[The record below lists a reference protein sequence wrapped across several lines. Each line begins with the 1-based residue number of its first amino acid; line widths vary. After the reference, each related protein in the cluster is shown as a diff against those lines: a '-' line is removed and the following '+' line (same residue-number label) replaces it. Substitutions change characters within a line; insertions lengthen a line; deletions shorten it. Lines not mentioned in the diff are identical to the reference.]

1 MLHAGENLISLSYR
15 NSIQSLGRTM
25 NSRAF
30 TTSLLLAGVAVFM
43 IYTYISSRETEL
55 QSEYGNQTPVVVA
68 KEDIKE
74 LEIIDDRKVQLIN
87 VPSKF
92 QMPGHFKR
100 VEDLYNTIAAVPIKK
115 GEQITVPRV
124 TYPGSQSGL
133 SRQIS
138 IGKRALS
145 IQVTEGQSVS
155 RLLKPGDR
163 VDILAQVDYAAGKK
177 ERVKVKTVL
186 QDVLI
191 LSTGLYVTNSVP
203 IINIKNDNDSRQ
215 MKLNSYTNFNTVTVE
230 LTPFE
235 VQKMVFLI
243 SGGGGIY
250 LSLRNNDD
258 KTIERIS
265 ATRLYDV
272 LGEDAAEAKTYF
284 AEQMARE
291 QKRTGIGGR

>member
-1 MLHAGENLISLSYR
+1 
-15 NSIQSLGRTM
+15 
-25 NSRAF
+25 
-30 TTSLLLAGVAVFM
+30 M
-43 IYTYISSRETEL
+43 IYSYIDSRETEL
-55 QSEYGNQTPVVVA
+55 QSDYGNQTPVVVA

-74 LEIIDDRKVQLIN
+74 LEIIDDRKVKLVNI
-87 VPSKF
+87 PSKF

-115 GEQITVPRV
+115 GEQITAPRV

-138 IGKRALS
+138 IGKRAMS
-145 IQVTEGQSVS
+145 IQVTEGQAVS

-163 VDILAQVDYAAGKK
+163 VDVLALVDYASGKK
-177 ERVKVKTVL
+177 EKLKVKTVL

-203 IINIKNDNDSRQ
+203 IVNIQDEKNSRQ
-215 MKLNSYTNFNTVTVE
+215 LKLNNYTNFNTVTLE
-230 LTPFE
+230 LSPFE
-235 VQKMVFLI
+235 VQKMVFII
-243 SGGGGIY
+243 SAGNGIY

-258 KTIERIS
+258 KGIERVS

-272 LGEDAAEAKTYF
+272 LGEDAAEAKIYF
-284 AEQMARE
+284 AEQMAKE
-291 QKRTGIGGR
+291 IKRTGAGGR

>member
-1 MLHAGENLISLSYR
+1 
-15 NSIQSLGRTM
+15 M

-30 TTSLLLAGVAVFM
+30 TTSLLLAGLAVMM
-43 IYTYISSRETEL
+43 IWSYISSRETEL
-55 QSEYGNQTPVVVA
+55 QSDYGNQTPVVVA

-124 TYPGSQSGL
+124 TYPGAQSGL

-163 VDILAQVDYAAGKK
+163 VDILALVDYAAGKK
-177 ERVKVKTVL
+177 ERLKVKTVL

-191 LSTGLYVTNSVP
+191 LSTGLFVTNSVP
-203 IINIKNDNDSRQ
+203 IVNIKSGESDTRQ
-215 MKLNSYTNFNTVTVE
+215 MKLNSYTNYNTVTLE

-235 VQKMVFLI
+235 VQKMVFLV
-243 SGGGGIY
+243 SAGTGIY

-291 QKRTGIGGR
+291 NKRTGAGGR

>member
-1 MLHAGENLISLSYR
+1 
-15 NSIQSLGRTM
+15 M

-30 TTSLLLAGVAVFM
+30 TTSLILAALAVAM
-43 IYTYISSRETEL
+43 IWSYIDSRETEL
-55 QSEYGNQTPVVVA
+55 QSDYGNQTPVVVA
-68 KEDIKE
+68 KEDIGE

-87 VPSKF
+87 IPSKF

-100 VEDLYNTIAAVPIKK
+100 VEDLYNTIASVPIKK

-145 IQVTEGQSVS
+145 IQVTEGQAVS

-163 VDILAQVDYAAGKK
+163 VDILALVDYAAGKK
-177 ERVKVKTVL
+177 EKIKVKTVL
-186 QDVLI
+186 QDVLV
-191 LSTGLYVTNSVP
+191 LSTGLYITNSVP
-203 IINIKNDNDSRQ
+203 IINLKNDREERPI
-215 MKLNSYTNFNTVTVE
+215 KLNNYTNYNTVTLE

-235 VQKMVFLI
+235 VQKMVFII
-243 SGGGGIY
+243 SAGNGIY

-258 KTIERIS
+258 KSVERIS

-272 LGEDAAEAKTYF
+272 LGEDAVEAKIYF
-284 AEQMARE
+284 GSQLEQEA
-291 QKRTGIGGR
+291 KRTGAGVR

>member
-1 MLHAGENLISLSYR
+1 
-15 NSIQSLGRTM
+15 M

-30 TTSLLLAGVAVFM
+30 TTSLIIACLAAFM
-43 IYTYISSRETEL
+43 MFSYISSREE
-55 QSEYGNQTPVVVA
+55 EIIGDYGKQTPVVIA
-68 KEDIKE
+68 REDIKE
-74 LEIIDDRKVQLIN
+74 LEIIDDRKVEIIN
-87 VPSKF
+87 VPTKF
-92 QMPGHFKR
+92 QMPGHYKR

-124 TYPGSQSGL
+124 TYPGAQSGL

-163 VDILAQVDYAAGKK
+163 VDILALVDYAAGKK
-177 ERVKVKTVL
+177 EKLKVKTVL

-203 IINIKNDNDSRQ
+203 IINLQSENESRQ
-215 MKLNSYTNFNTVTVE
+215 MKLNSYTNYNTVTLE

-243 SGGGGIY
+243 SAGNGIY

-284 AEQMARE
+284 AEQQAAS
-291 QKRTGIGGR
+291 KPPGAPGGR

>member
-1 MLHAGENLISLSYR
+1 
-15 NSIQSLGRTM
+15 M

-30 TTSLLLAGVAVFM
+30 TTSLILAAVAVLM
-43 IYTYISSRETEL
+43 IYSYISSRETEL
-55 QSEYGNQTPVVVA
+55 VSEYGNMTPVVVA
-68 KEDIKE
+68 REDIKE
-74 LEIIDDRKVQLIN
+74 LEIIDDRKVRLENI
-87 VPSKF
+87 PAKF
-92 QMPGHFKR
+92 QMPGHFSR

-124 TYPGSQSGL
+124 TYPGAQSGL

-145 IQVTEGQSVS
+145 IQVTEGQAVS

-163 VDILAQVDYAAGKK
+163 VDILALVDYAAGKK
-177 ERVKVKTVL
+177 EKLKVKTVL
-186 QDVLI
+186 QDVLV

-203 IINIKNDNDSRQ
+203 VINVRGGTGESEPRQ
-215 MKLNSYTNFNTVTVE
+215 MKLNSYTNYNTVTLE

-235 VQKMVFLI
+235 VQKMVFLV
-243 SGGGGIY
+243 SAGNGIY

-284 AEQMARE
+284 AEQGARE
-291 QKRTGIGGR
+291 TKRTGASGGR

>member
-1 MLHAGENLISLSYR
+1 
-15 NSIQSLGRTM
+15 M

-30 TTSLLLAGVAVFM
+30 TTSLILAAVAVLM
-43 IYTYISSRETEL
+43 IYSYISSRETEL
-55 QSEYGNQTPVVVA
+55 VSEYGNMTPVVVA
-68 KEDIKE
+68 REDIKE
-74 LEIIDDRKVQLIN
+74 LEVIDDRKVRLEN
-87 VPSKF
+87 VPAKF

-100 VEDLYNTIAAVPIKK
+100 VEDLYNTIASVPIKK
-115 GEQITVPRV
+115 GEQITIPRV
-124 TYPGSQSGL
+124 TYPGVQSGL

-145 IQVTEGQSVS
+145 IPVSDQTSVS
-155 RLLKPGDR
+155 KLLKPGDR
-163 VDILAQVDYAAGKK
+163 VDILAMVDYAAGKK
-177 ERVKVKTVL
+177 EKLKVKTVL

-191 LSTGLYVTNSVP
+191 LSTGLFVTNSVP
-203 IINIKNDNDSRQ
+203 LVNIKSENDSRQ
-215 MKLNSYTNFNTVTVE
+215 MKLNNFTNYNSVTIE

-235 VQKMVFLI
+235 VQKMVFLLTA
-243 SGGGGIY
+243 GNGGIY

-284 AEQMARE
+284 AEQLARE
-291 QKRTGIGGR
+291 SKRTGAGGGR

>member
-1 MLHAGENLISLSYR
+1 
-15 NSIQSLGRTM
+15 M

-30 TTSLLLAGVAVFM
+30 TTSLLLAALAVAM
-43 IYTYISSRETEL
+43 IYSYIESRETEL
-55 QSEYGNQTPVVVA
+55 QSDYGNQTPVVVA

-74 LEIIDDRKVQLIN
+74 LEIIDDRKVQLVN
-87 VPSKF
+87 VPKKF
-92 QMPGHFKR
+92 QMPGSFTR

-124 TYPGSQSGL
+124 TYPGAQSGL

-145 IQVTEGQSVS
+145 IQVTEGQAVS

-163 VDILAQVDYAAGKK
+163 VDILALVDYAAGKK
-177 ERVKVKTVL
+177 ERLKVKTVL
-186 QDVLI
+186 QDVLV

-203 IINIKNDNDSRQ
+203 LVNLKSGNNDSRQ
-215 MKLNSYTNFNTVTVE
+215 MKLNSYTNYNTVTLE
-230 LTPFE
+230 LSPFE

-243 SGGGGIY
+243 SAGNGIY

-258 KTIERIS
+258 KTVERIN

-272 LGEDAAEAKTYF
+272 LGEDAAEAKSYF
-284 AEQMARE
+284 AEQAARE
-291 QKRTGIGGR
+291 TRRTGAGGR

>member
-1 MLHAGENLISLSYR
+1 
-15 NSIQSLGRTM
+15 M

-30 TTSLLLAGVAVFM
+30 TTSLLLAALAVAM
-43 IYTYISSRETEL
+43 IWSYIESRETEL
-55 QSEYGNQTPVVVA
+55 QSDYGNQTPVVIA

-87 VPSKF
+87 IPSKF

-138 IGKRALS
+138 IGKRAMS
-145 IQVTEGQSVS
+145 IQVTEGQAVS
-155 RLLKPGDR
+155 RLIKPGDR
-163 VDILAQVDYAAGKK
+163 VDVLALVDYAAGKK
-177 ERVKVKTVL
+177 EKLKVKTVL
-186 QDVLI
+186 QDVI
-191 LSTGLYVTNSVP
+191 VLSTGLFITNSVP
-203 IINIKNDNDSRQ
+203 IINIKDEKDSRQ
-215 MKLNSYTNFNTVTVE
+215 MKLNNYTNFNTVTLE

-243 SGGGGIY
+243 SAGNGIY

-258 KTIERIS
+258 KTVERIAS
-265 ATRLYDV
+265 TKLYDV
-272 LGEDAAEAKTYF
+272 LDEDRAEAQTYF
-284 AEQMARE
+284 AEQSARE
-291 QKRTGIGGR
+291 NKRAGGGGR

>member
-1 MLHAGENLISLSYR
+1 
-15 NSIQSLGRTM
+15 M

-30 TTSLLLAGVAVFM
+30 TTSLLLAALAVAM
-43 IYTYISSRETEL
+43 IWSYIESRETEL
-55 QSEYGNQTPVVVA
+55 QSDYGNQTPVVVA

-87 VPSKF
+87 IPSKF

-138 IGKRALS
+138 VGKRALS
-145 IQVTEGQSVS
+145 IQISESQAVS
-155 RLLKPGDR
+155 RLIKPGDR
-163 VDILAQVDYAAGKK
+163 VDVLALIDYASGKK
-177 ERVKVKTVL
+177 EKMKVKTVL

-191 LSTGLYVTNSVP
+191 LSTGLFITNSVP
-203 IINIKNDNDSRQ
+203 IINIKDEKDSRQ
-215 MKLNSYTNFNTVTVE
+215 MKLNNYTNFNTVTLE

-235 VQKMVFLI
+235 VQKMVFLV
-243 SGGGGIY
+243 SAGNGIY
-250 LSLRNNDD
+250 LSLRNNNDN
-258 KTIERIS
+258 ERSLIGS
-265 ATRLYDV
+265 TRLYDV
-272 LGEDAAEAKTYF
+272 LGEDQTEAKTYF
-284 AEQMARE
+284 AEQAARDS
-291 QKRTGIGGR
+291 KRTSGGR

>member
-1 MLHAGENLISLSYR
+1 MIWSY
-15 NSIQSLGRTM
+15 IE
-25 NSRAF
+25 
-30 TTSLLLAGVAVFM
+30 
-43 IYTYISSRETEL
+43 SRETEL
-55 QSEYGNQTPVVVA
+55 QSDYGNQTPVVVA

-138 IGKRALS
+138 IGRRAMS
-145 IQVTEGQSVS
+145 IQVTEGQAVS
-155 RLLKPGDR
+155 RLIKPGDR
-163 VDILAQVDYAAGKK
+163 VDVLALVDYAAGKK
-177 ERVKVKTVL
+177 EKLKVKTVL
-186 QDVLI
+186 QDVI
-191 LSTGLYVTNSVP
+191 VLSTGLFITNSVP
-203 IINIKNDNDSRQ
+203 IINIKDEKDSRQ
-215 MKLNSYTNFNTVTVE
+215 MKLNNYTNFNTVTLE

-243 SGGGGIY
+243 SAGNGIY

-258 KTIERIS
+258 KTTERINS
-265 ATRLYDV
+265 TKLYDV
-272 LGEDAAEAKTYF
+272 LDEDKAEAQTYF
-284 AEQMARE
+284 AEQSARE
-291 QKRTGIGGR
+291 NKRAGGGGR

>member
-1 MLHAGENLISLSYR
+1 
-15 NSIQSLGRTM
+15 M

-30 TTSLLLAGVAVFM
+30 TTSLLLAGLAVAM
-43 IYTYISSRETEL
+43 IWSYIESRETEL
-55 QSEYGNQTPVVVA
+55 QSDYGNQTPVVVA

-87 VPSKF
+87 IPSKF

-124 TYPGSQSGL
+124 TYPGAQSGL

-138 IGKRALS
+138 IGKRAMS
-145 IQVTEGQSVS
+145 IQVTEGQAVS

-163 VDILAQVDYAAGKK
+163 VDILALVDYAAGKK
-177 ERVKVKTVL
+177 ERLKVKTVL

-191 LSTGLYVTNSVP
+191 LSTGLFVTNSVP
-203 IINIKNDNDSRQ
+203 IVDIKGSGTATRP
-215 MKLNSYTNFNTVTVE
+215 MKLNSYTNFNTITLE

-243 SGGGGIY
+243 SAGNGIY

-258 KTIERIS
+258 KSIERIS
-265 ATRLYDV
+265 ATRLFDV

-284 AEQMARE
+284 AEQMARDA
-291 QKRTGIGGR
+291 KRTGAGGR

>member
-1 MLHAGENLISLSYR
+1 
-15 NSIQSLGRTM
+15 M

-30 TTSLLLAGVAVFM
+30 TTSLLLALIAVMM
-43 IYTYISSRETEL
+43 IYSYIESRETEL
-55 QSEYGNQTPVVVA
+55 QSDYGNPTPVVVA

-74 LEIIDDRKVQLIN
+74 LEIIDDRKVTLIN
-87 VPSKF
+87 IPAKF
-92 QMPGHFKR
+92 QMPGNFKR

-115 GEQITVPRV
+115 GEQITQPRV
-124 TYPGSQSGL
+124 TYPGAQSGL

-145 IQVTEGQSVS
+145 IQVTEGQAVS

-163 VDILAQVDYAAGKK
+163 VDILALVDYASGKK
-177 ERVKVKTVL
+177 ERLKVKTVL
-186 QDVLI
+186 QDVLV

-203 IINIKNDNDSRQ
+203 IINIKGDNDSRQ
-215 MKLNSYTNFNTVTVE
+215 MKLNSYTNYNTVTLE

-243 SGGGGIY
+243 SAGNGIY

-258 KTIERIS
+258 KTIERIV
-265 ATRLYDV
+265 ATKLYDV

-284 AEQMARE
+284 AEQMAKE
-291 QKRTGIGGR
+291 TKRTGAGGR

>member
-1 MLHAGENLISLSYR
+1 
-15 NSIQSLGRTM
+15 M

-30 TTSLLLAGVAVFM
+30 TTSLILAAVAVLM
-43 IYTYISSRETEL
+43 IYSYITSRETEL
-55 QSEYGNQTPVVVA
+55 VSEYGNPTPVVVA

-74 LEIIDDRKVQLIN
+74 LEVIDDRKVKLVNI
-87 VPSKF
+87 PAKF
-92 QMPGHFKR
+92 QMPGRFTR
-100 VEDLYNTIAAVPIKK
+100 VEDLYNTIAATPIKK
-115 GEQITVPRV
+115 DEQITAPRV
-124 TYPGSQSGL
+124 TYPGAQSGL

-138 IGKRALS
+138 IGKRAYAL
-145 IQVTEGQSVS
+145 QVTESQAVS

-163 VDILAQVDYAAGKK
+163 VDILAMVDYAAGKK
-177 ERVKVKTVL
+177 DKLKIKTVL

-191 LSTGLYVTNSVP
+191 LSTGLFVTNTVP
-203 IINIKNDNDSRQ
+203 VINMKAEGADARQ
-215 MKLNSYTNFNTVTVE
+215 MKLNNYTNYNTVTLE

-235 VQKMVFLI
+235 VQKMVFLVQA
-243 SGGGGIY
+243 GNGIF

-284 AEQMARE
+284 AEQAARE
-291 QKRTGIGGR
+291 NQRRAQAGGR

>member
-1 MLHAGENLISLSYR
+1 
-15 NSIQSLGRTM
+15 M

-30 TTSLLLAGVAVFM
+30 TTSLLLAALAVAM
-43 IYTYISSRETEL
+43 IWSYIESRETEL
-55 QSEYGNQTPVVVA
+55 QSDYGNQSPVVVA

-74 LEIIDDRKVQLIN
+74 LEVIDDRKVQLIN

-124 TYPGSQSGL
+124 TYPGASSGL

-145 IQVTEGQSVS
+145 IQVTENQAVS

-163 VDILAQVDYAAGKK
+163 VDILALVDYAAGKK
-177 ERVKVKTVL
+177 ERLKVKTVL

-191 LSTGLYVTNSVP
+191 LSTGLFITNSVP
-203 IINIKNDNDSRQ
+203 IINIKGENETKP
-215 MKLNSYTNFNTVTVE
+215 MKLNNYTNYNTITLE

-243 SGGGGIY
+243 SAGNGIY

-258 KTIERIS
+258 KGIERIS

-272 LGEDAAEAKTYF
+272 LGEDAPEAKTYF
-284 AEQMARE
+284 AEQLARDA
-291 QKRTGIGGR
+291 KRATPGGR

>member
-1 MLHAGENLISLSYR
+1 
-15 NSIQSLGRTM
+15 M

-30 TTSLLLAGVAVFM
+30 TISLILALFAVFM
-43 IYTYISSRETEL
+43 IYSYIESRE
-55 QSEYGNQTPVVVA
+55 SEMINQYGNMTPVVVA
-68 KEDIKE
+68 REDIKE
-74 LEIIDDRKVQLIN
+74 LEIIDDRKVKLIN
-87 VPSKF
+87 IPKNY
-92 QMPGHFKR
+92 QMPGAFRR

-115 GEQITVPRV
+115 DEQITAPRV
-124 TYPGSQSGL
+124 THPGAQSGL

-138 IGKRALS
+138 VGKRALS
-145 IQVTEGQSVS
+145 IQVTEGQAVS

-163 VDILAQVDYAAGKK
+163 VDILALVDYASGKK
-177 ERVKVKTVL
+177 EKLKVKTVL
-186 QDVLI
+186 QDVLV
-191 LSTGLYVTNSVP
+191 LSTGLYITNSLP
-203 IINIKNDNDSRQ
+203 IVNIKNDNDPNNSRQ
-215 MKLNSYTNFNTVTVE
+215 MKLNTYTNYNTVTLE

-243 SGGGGIY
+243 SAGNGIY

-284 AEQMARE
+284 AEQMAQDR
-291 QKRTGIGGR
+291 RGLGGGGGR

>member
-1 MLHAGENLISLSYR
+1 
-15 NSIQSLGRTM
+15 M

-30 TTSLLLAGVAVFM
+30 TTSLILAGLAVAM
-43 IYTYISSRETEL
+43 IWSYISSRETEL
-55 QSEYGNQTPVVVA
+55 QSDYGNQTPVVIA

-87 VPSKF
+87 IPSKF

-145 IQVTEGQSVS
+145 IQVTENQAVS

-163 VDILAQVDYAAGKK
+163 VDVLALVDYASGKK
-177 ERVKVKTVL
+177 ERLKVKTVL
-186 QDVLI
+186 QDVLL

-203 IINIKNDNDSRQ
+203 IVNLKSSENDSRQ
-215 MKLNSYTNFNTVTVE
+215 MKLNSYTNFNTVTLE

-243 SGGGGIY
+243 SAGNGIY

-291 QKRTGIGGR
+291 TKRTGAGGR

>member
-1 MLHAGENLISLSYR
+1 
-15 NSIQSLGRTM
+15 M

-30 TTSLLLAGVAVFM
+30 TTSLLLAGLAVAM
-43 IYTYISSRETEL
+43 IWSYISSRETEL
-55 QSEYGNQTPVVVA
+55 QSDYGNLTPVVFA

-74 LEIIDDRKVQLIN
+74 LEIIDDRKIELRN

-100 VEDLYNTIAAVPIKK
+100 AEDLYNTIAAVPIKK

-124 TYPGSQSGL
+124 TYPGAQSGL

-163 VDILAQVDYAAGKK
+163 VDILALVDYAAGKK
-177 ERVKVKTVL
+177 ERLKVKTVL

-191 LSTGLYVTNSVP
+191 LSTGLFVTNSVP
-203 IINIKNDNDSRQ
+203 IINIKSGGSETRQ
-215 MKLNSYTNFNTVTVE
+215 MKLNSYTNYNTVTLE

-243 SGGGGIY
+243 SAGNGIY

-284 AEQMARE
+284 AEQMAKE
-291 QKRTGIGGR
+291 TKRTGAGGR

>member
-1 MLHAGENLISLSYR
+1 
-15 NSIQSLGRTM
+15 M
-25 NSRAF
+25 NTKAF
-30 TTSLLLAGVAVFM
+30 TTSLILAGLAVMM
-43 IYTYISSRETEL
+43 IYSYISSRETEL
-55 QSEYGNQTPVVVA
+55 ISEYGESTPVVVA

-74 LEIIDDRKVQLIN
+74 LEIIDDRKVSLKNI
-87 VPSKF
+87 PKSF
-92 QMPGHFKR
+92 QMPGHYKS
-100 VEDLYNTIAAVPIKK
+100 VEELYNTIAAVPIKA
-115 GEQITVPRV
+115 GEQITAPRV
-124 TYPGSQSGL
+124 TYPGAQSGL

-163 VDILAQVDYAAGKK
+163 VDVLALVDYAAGKK
-177 ERVKVKTVL
+177 EKLKVKTVL

-203 IINIKNDNDSRQ
+203 IVNLKSENDSRQ
-215 MKLNSYTNFNTVTVE
+215 VKLNSYTNYNTITLE

-235 VQKMVFLI
+235 VQNMVFMM
-243 SGGGGIY
+243 SAGNGIY

-258 KTIERIS
+258 KNIERIK
-265 ATRLYDV
+265 ATRLFDV

-284 AEQMARE
+284 AEQAAQNTR
-291 QKRTGIGGR
+291 RGAAGGR

>member
-1 MLHAGENLISLSYR
+1 
-15 NSIQSLGRTM
+15 M

-30 TTSLLLAGVAVFM
+30 TTSLILALVAVFM
-43 IYTYISSRETEL
+43 IYSYISSRETEL
-55 QSEYGNQTPVVVA
+55 VSEYGNMTPVVVA
-68 KEDIKE
+68 QEDIKE
-74 LEIIDDRKVQLIN
+74 LEIIDDRKVKLENI
-87 VPSKF
+87 PARF

-124 TYPGSQSGL
+124 TYPGAQSGL

-138 IGKRALS
+138 VGKRALS
-145 IQVTEGQSVS
+145 IQVTENQAVS

-163 VDILAQVDYAAGKK
+163 VDILALVDYAAGKK
-177 ERVKVKTVL
+177 EKLKVKTVL

-191 LSTGLYVTNSVP
+191 LSTGLFVTNSVP
-203 IINIKNDNDSRQ
+203 IVNIKGENDSRQ
-215 MKLNSYTNFNTVTVE
+215 MKLNSYTNFNTITLE

-243 SGGGGIY
+243 SAGNGIY

-291 QKRTGIGGR
+291 GKRTGAPGGR

>member
-1 MLHAGENLISLSYR
+1 
-15 NSIQSLGRTM
+15 M

-30 TTSLLLAGVAVFM
+30 TTSLILALVAVMM
-43 IYTYISSRETEL
+43 IYSYIDSRESEL
-55 QSEYGNQTPVVVA
+55 ISEYGNMTPVVVA
-68 KEDIKE
+68 REDIKE
-74 LEIIDDRKVQLIN
+74 LEIIDDRKVKLENI
-87 VPSKF
+87 PAKF

-145 IQVTEGQSVS
+145 IQLTESQSVS
-155 RLLKPGDR
+155 RLIKPGDR
-163 VDILAQVDYAAGKK
+163 VDILALIDYAAGKREK
-177 ERVKVKTVL
+177 LKVKTVL

-203 IINIKNDNDSRQ
+203 IVNIQGDNNSNRQ
-215 MKLNSYTNFNTVTVE
+215 MKLNTYTNYNTVTLE

-235 VQKMVFLI
+235 VQKLQFLI
-243 SGGGGIY
+243 AGGGNIT

-265 ATRLYDV
+265 GTRLYDV
-272 LGEDAAEAKTYF
+272 LGEDAAEAKAYF
-284 AEQMARE
+284 AEQAARE
-291 QKRTGIGGR
+291 NQRVGGGGNR

>member
-1 MLHAGENLISLSYR
+1 
-15 NSIQSLGRTM
+15 M

-30 TTSLLLAGVAVFM
+30 TTSLMLALLAVAM
-43 IYTYISSRETEL
+43 IYSYIESRETEL
-55 QSEYGNQTPVVVA
+55 QSDYGNQTPVVVA

-74 LEIIDDRKVQLIN
+74 LEIIDDRKVHLVN

-138 IGKRALS
+138 IGKRAFAL
-145 IQVTEGQSVS
+145 QVTENQAVS

-163 VDILAQVDYAAGKK
+163 VDILALVDYASGKK
-177 ERVKVKTVL
+177 EKLKVKTVL

-203 IINIKNDNDSRQ
+203 IVNLKGESDSRQ
-215 MKLNSYTNFNTVTVE
+215 LKLNNYTNFNTVTLE

-235 VQKMVFLI
+235 VQKMVFLV
-243 SGGGGIY
+243 SAGNGIY

-291 QKRTGIGGR
+291 SKRTGAGGR

>member
-1 MLHAGENLISLSYR
+1 
-15 NSIQSLGRTM
+15 M
-25 NSRAF
+25 NTKAF
-30 TTSLLLAGVAVFM
+30 TTSLILAALAVAM
-43 IYTYISSRETEL
+43 IFSYIESRETEL
-55 QSEYGNQTPVVVA
+55 ISEYGESTPVVVA

-74 LEIIDDRKVQLIN
+74 LEIIDDRKVSLKNI
-87 VPSKF
+87 PKSF
-92 QMPGHFKR
+92 QMPGHYKS
-100 VEDLYNTIAAVPIKK
+100 VEELYNTIAAVPIKA
-115 GEQITVPRV
+115 GEQITAPRV
-124 TYPGSQSGL
+124 TYPGAQSGL

-163 VDILAQVDYAAGKK
+163 VDVLALVDYAAGKK
-177 ERVKVKTVL
+177 EKLKVKTVL

-203 IINIKNDNDSRQ
+203 IVNLKSENDSRQ
-215 MKLNSYTNFNTVTVE
+215 VKLNSYTNYNTITLE

-235 VQKMVFLI
+235 VQNMVFMM
-243 SGGGGIY
+243 SAGNGIY

-258 KTIERIS
+258 KNIERIK
-265 ATRLYDV
+265 ATRLFDV

-284 AEQMARE
+284 AEQAAQNTR
-291 QKRTGIGGR
+291 RGAAGGR

>member
-1 MLHAGENLISLSYR
+1 
-15 NSIQSLGRTM
+15 M
-25 NSRAF
+25 NSKAF
-30 TTSLLLAGVAVFM
+30 TTSLILAGLAAFM
-43 IYTYISSRETEL
+43 IASYIESRETEL
-55 QSEYGNQTPVVVA
+55 VSEYGNMTPVVVA

-74 LEIIDDRKVQLIN
+74 LEVIDDRKVAFEKI
-87 VPSKF
+87 PAKF

-115 GEQITVPRV
+115 GEQITAPRV
-124 TYPGSQSGL
+124 TYPGAQSGL

-138 IGKRALS
+138 IGKRAFSL
-145 IQVTEGQSVS
+145 QVSEEESVS

-163 VDILAQVDYAAGKK
+163 VDVLALVDYAAGKK
-177 ERVKVKTVL
+177 EKLKVKTVL

-203 IINIKNDNDSRQ
+203 LVNVKNDNETSQ
-215 MKLNSYTNFNTVTVE
+215 MKLNTFTNYNTIALE

-235 VQKMVFLI
+235 VQKMAFIVRA
-243 SGGGGIY
+243 GNGIF

-284 AEQMARE
+284 AEQSAQE
-291 QKRTGIGGR
+291 TKRTTGVGGGR

>member
-1 MLHAGENLISLSYR
+1 
-15 NSIQSLGRTM
+15 M

-30 TTSLLLAGVAVFM
+30 TTSLLLAALAVAM
-43 IYTYISSRETEL
+43 IYSYIESRETEL
-55 QSEYGNQTPVVVA
+55 QSDYGNQTPVVVA

-87 VPSKF
+87 VPKKF
-92 QMPGHFKR
+92 QMPGSFTR

-124 TYPGSQSGL
+124 TYPGAQSGL

-145 IQVTEGQSVS
+145 IQVTEGQAVS

-163 VDILAQVDYAAGKK
+163 VDILALVDYAAGKQ
-177 ERVKVKTVL
+177 ERKKVKTVL
-186 QDVLI
+186 QDVLV

-203 IINIKNDNDSRQ
+203 LINLKSEKDSRQ
-215 MKLNSYTNFNTVTVE
+215 MKLNSYTNYNTVTLE
-230 LTPFE
+230 LSPFE

-243 SGGGGIY
+243 SAGNGIY

-258 KTIERIS
+258 KTIERIQ

-272 LGEDAAEAKTYF
+272 LGEDAAEAKSYF
-284 AEQMARE
+284 AEQAARE
-291 QKRTGIGGR
+291 NRRTSAGGR

>member
-1 MLHAGENLISLSYR
+1 
-15 NSIQSLGRTM
+15 M

-30 TTSLLLAGVAVFM
+30 TTSLMLAAIAVFM
-43 IYTYISSRETEL
+43 IYSYIESRETEL
-55 QSEYGNQTPVVVA
+55 QSDYGNQTPVVVA

-138 IGKRALS
+138 IGKRAFAL
-145 IQVTEGQSVS
+145 QVTENQAVS

-163 VDILAQVDYAAGKK
+163 VDILAVVDYASGKK
-177 ERVKVKTVL
+177 ERMKAKTVL

-191 LSTGLYVTNSVP
+191 LSTGLFVTNSVP
-203 IINIKNDNDSRQ
+203 IINLKGESDSRQ
-215 MKLNSYTNFNTVTVE
+215 MKLNTYTNFNTVTLE

-235 VQKMVFLI
+235 VQKMVFLV
-243 SGGGGIY
+243 SAGNGIY

-284 AEQMARE
+284 AEQAARE
-291 QKRTGIGGR
+291 NKRTGAGGR

>member
-1 MLHAGENLISLSYR
+1 
-15 NSIQSLGRTM
+15 M

-30 TTSLLLAGVAVFM
+30 TTSLILAGLAVAM
-43 IYTYISSRETEL
+43 IWSYISSRETEL
-55 QSEYGNQTPVVVA
+55 QSDYGNQTPVVIA

-74 LEIIDDRKVQLIN
+74 LEIIDDRKVQLVNI
-87 VPSKF
+87 PSKF

-145 IQVTEGQSVS
+145 IQVTENQAVS

-163 VDILAQVDYAAGKK
+163 VDILALVDYAAGKK
-177 ERVKVKTVL
+177 ERLKVKTVL

-203 IINIKNDNDSRQ
+203 IINLKSENDSRQ
-215 MKLNSYTNFNTVTVE
+215 MKLNSYTNFNTVTLE

-243 SGGGGIY
+243 SAGNGIY

-291 QKRTGIGGR
+291 TNRTRPGGR